1 MIGTGNARNRKCS
14 EPEVILHKCVRGI
27 WNCLAFVLARRC
39 RLRHVS
45 SPFVYFSSGNFTQHD
60 FSIIKF
66 GGLWLRV
73 PGLELRDLHVMTLL
87 RAGKWWVARS
97 GRTTFS
103 SPTNLTSARL
113 CRTSTSAQSSG
124 SGTGL
129 CCLIKITLRNHEH
142 ENLDLLHTM
151 TTLDCPWTYELPSV
165 SVRGT
170 SYPWANRQ

>member
-1 MIGTGNARNRKCS
+1 MY
-14 EPEVILHKCVRGI
+14 
-27 WNCLAFVLARRC
+27 LARDG
-39 RLRHVS
+39 LHLDSYLQTLDKPTVS
-45 SPFVYFSSGNFTQHD
+45 LCAAISGVAWMAILLNVL
-60 FSIIKF
+60 S
-66 GGLWLRV
+66 LLLL
-73 PGLELRDLHVMTLL
+73 GLELRDLHVVTLL
-87 RAGKWWVARS
+87 RAGKRWFARS

-165 SVRGT
+165 SARGT
-170 SYPWANRQ
+170 SYPWANRGVTSSW